1 MRIDWNVVGIC
12 AAVVFCGLLL
22 LKPLGCG
29 FERLKSLPRELLVL
43 FLSFAII
50 AAVEADKTNS
60 TTRALMRQLVGLPA
74 MVTQEEIARG
84 YRLGYVTNDAG
95 HSFAMPTNA
104 VYLGNAHIR
113 GAASGFGRNR
123 LDFGE
128 WSFPFGSNDTSYSSI
143 WWFHDGRIRMSPRDP
158 SGEISSGASNVVA
171 VQGESRIWWAPGDGD
186 ERIVGWENVF
196 PNADT
201 NDSVNLQIVLRRG
214 GDFETWL
221 NDAANVYMRIDPN
234 DWDGDGL
241 DNTIDPEPT
250 VYGGDCFGTGIDWLN
265 ANCGA
270 VLSASAGINGE
281 PVVAWHTNV
290 CAAAYY
296 WLEFSALSD
305 ATRITIDCEGEINLG
320 DMVVIANSNQVCR
333 VPLLMGPRYHVAA
346 NGPLS
351 DVATSDAAAEITT
364 SVPLR
369 RGGAAQGSDFYVQR
383 QVELGFTGTAP
394 NLVLYTL
401 PYVGASISCFTG
413 GCCQA
418 VFDGVSLTWTCG
430 PNCSCGG
437 FSHVGLDA
445 AATWEGY
452 TQSFLWEQGCECQ
465 EYNKEHPEAWL
476 GMSVSSVVMLHG
488 DMGVLSVGYSPCG
501 EPSGTVTLRCTAGSG
516 KVALWAD
523 TNKTH
528 SVTLPMAWSAA
539 IQSGTTIFVE
549 GEELS
554 ESVGDVV
561 FECELAL
568 QGDDAR
574 AVTRSMTVARV
585 KQMNVSSAVA
595 GVSTNPPPFLSGVDY
610 PFSATNSPLP
620 DKHLVVP
627 FENVA
632 TLGTNGFSV
641 ADFHVD
647 MALELEPAGVSTSG
661 LSASWSV
668 VEATPQ
674 MSGALVGLGGLSA
687 RFVNPKLGGVY
698 RFKAEAAGSSNT
710 YATVVLP
717 LAGAEVSGVF
727 EADFALYAAAMSN
740 LNARTGRFERQT
752 PSFGRKWFNN
762 GGAADYLGR
771 VDNVS
776 HPTVWF
782 YNQVNDISGMGAV
795 ASFYG
800 VPMRM
805 AKLGNFLA
813 GYGTEFLGVWGV
825 SQWLSQGIGTS
836 NDETASMS
844 WDAGTLVA
852 SGTGVVTAASTLS
865 TNMWDHADV
874 KVRRLWPN
882 HVPTDNHAVF
892 SSSFDF
898 NRNFCSPGVVEGRV
912 R

>member
-12 AAVVFCGLLL
+12 AAVVFCGMLL

-60 TTRALMRQLVGLPA
+60 TTRALMRQLVGLTA
-74 MVTQEEIARG
+74 TVTQEEIARG

-95 HSFAMPTNA
+95 HSSTMPTNA

-171 VQGESRIWWAPGDGD
+171 VQRESRIWWAPGDGD
-186 ERIVGWENVF
+186 ARIVGWENVF
-196 PNADT
+196 PNANT
-201 NDSVNLQIVLRRG
+201 NESVDLQIVLRHS
-214 GDFETWL
+214 GDFETWS
-221 NDAANVYMRIDPN
+221 NDVAHVYRRIDPN

-241 DNTIDPEPT
+241 DNLIDPEPA
-250 VYGGDCFGTGIDWLN
+250 VCGGDCFGTGADWLN

-290 CAAAYY
+290 CATAYY

-305 ATRITIDCEGEINLG
+305 ATRVTIDCEGESNLG

-383 QVELGFTGTAP
+383 SVELGFTGEAP
-394 NLVLYTL
+394 NFVLFTS
-401 PYVGASISCFTG
+401 PYVGASISGFTG

-418 VFDGVSLTWTCG
+418 VFDGVSLTWTCD

-437 FSHVGLDA
+437 FSHVGLDT

-452 TQSFLWEQGCECQ
+452 TQGFQWEQGCQCQ
-465 EYNKEHPEAWL
+465 EYNKEHPETWL
-476 GMSVSSVVMLHG
+476 GMSVSPVVMLHG
-488 DMGVLSVGYSPCG
+488 DMGVLTVDYSPYG
-501 EPSGTVTLRCTAGSG
+501 EPSGTLTLRCTSGSG

-528 SVTLPMAWSAA
+528 SATLPMTWSAA
-539 IQSGTTIFVE
+539 TQSGTTIFVE

-574 AVTRSMTVARV
+574 TVTRSMTVARV
-585 KQMNVSSAVA
+585 KQMNVSSPVA
-595 GVSTNPPPFLSGVDY
+595 GTSVNPPPFMSGVDY

-647 MALELEPAGVSTSG
+647 MALELEPAGVSASG

-668 VEATPQ
+668 VEAKPQ
-674 MSGALVGLGGLSA
+674 MSGALVDSGGLSA

-698 RFKAEAAGSSNT
+698 RFKAETAGSSNT

-727 EADFALYAAAMSN
+727 EADFALYAVAMSN

-752 PSFGRKWFNN
+752 PSFGRKWFYN

-771 VDNVS
+771 VDNAS
-776 HPTVWF
+776 HQTVWF

-805 AKLGNFLA
+805 AKLGNFLV
-813 GYGTEFLGVWGV
+813 GYGTEYLGIWGV
-825 SQWLSQGIGTS
+825 SQWLSQGMGTS

-844 WDAGTLVA
+844 WDAGNLVA
-852 SGTGVVTAASTLS
+852 SGAGVVTTASTLS

-882 HVPTDNHAVF
+882 RVSTDNHAAF
-892 SSSFDF
+892 SSRLDF
-898 NRNFCSPGVVEGRV
+898 NLNFCSPGVAEGRI

>member
-1 MRIDWNVVGIC
+1 MQIDWRVVGVC
-12 AAVVFCGLLL
+12 AAVAFYGILL
-22 LKPLGCG
+22 LKPLCRGI
-29 FERLKSLPRELLVL
+29 EILKKLPRGLLIV
-43 FLSFAII
+43 FASFSII
-50 AAVEADKTNS
+50 AAVEAEKTNS
-60 TTRALMRQLVGLPA
+60 PMRALMRQIAELPA
-74 MVTQEEIARG
+74 IVTQEEIARG
-84 YRLGYVTNDAG
+84 YRLGYVTNDVG
-95 HSFAMPTNA
+95 HSSAMPTNA
-104 VYLGNAHIR
+104 AYLGNAHIR

-158 SGEISSGASNVVA
+158 SGEISAGASGVVA
-171 VQGESRIWWAPGDGD
+171 VQGESRIWWVPGDGD

-201 NDSVNLQIVLRRG
+201 NDSVNIQIVLRRD
-214 GDFETWL
+214 GDFETWS
-221 NDAANVYMRIDPN
+221 NDVAHVYKRVDPN

-241 DNTIDPEPT
+241 DNAIDPEPT
-250 VYGGDCFGTGIDWLN
+250 VWGGDCFGTGVDWLN

-270 VLSASAGINGE
+270 VLSASAGTNGE
-281 PVVAWHTNV
+281 PVVEWHTNV

-305 ATRITIDCEGEINLG
+305 ATRVTIDCEGESNLG

-346 NGPLS
+346 NGLLS
-351 DVATSDAAAEITT
+351 GVAASDADAEITT

-369 RGGAAQGSDFYVQR
+369 GGAVQGSDFYVQR
-383 QVELGFTGTAP
+383 SVGLGFTGTAP
-394 NLVLYTL
+394 NLALYTL

-418 VFDGVSLTWTCG
+418 VLDGVSLTWTCG

-452 TQSFLWEQGCECQ
+452 TQRFQWEQGCQCQ
-465 EYNKEHPEAWL
+465 EYNKGHPETWF
-476 GMSVSSVVMLHG
+476 GMSVSPVVMLHG
-488 DMGVLSVGYSPCG
+488 DMGVLSASCDPYGS
-501 EPSGTVTLRCTAGSG
+501 PSGTVTLRCTAGSG
-516 KVALWAD
+516 KVALWTDAS
-523 TNKTH
+523 KTQA
-528 SVTLPMAWSAA
+528 VTFPMMWSAA
-539 IQSGTTIFVE
+539 TSSGAAIFVE
-549 GEELS
+549 GVELS
-554 ESVGDVV
+554 GSVGDVV
-561 FECELAL
+561 FEYELVL
-568 QGDDAR
+568 QGDDTR
-574 AVTRSMTVARV
+574 TITRSMTVARV
-585 KQMNVSSAVA
+585 KQMNVVSDVA
-595 GVSTNPPPFLSGVDY
+595 GVSANPPPFLSGEGY
-610 PFSATNSPLP
+610 PFAVTNSPSP

-632 TLGTNGFSV
+632 TLNTNGFSIV
-641 ADFHVD
+641 DFHVD
-647 MALELEPAGVSTSG
+647 MNLELEPSGVSTSG
-661 LSASWSV
+661 LSAAWSV

-674 MSGALVGLGGLSA
+674 MSGALVDSGGMAA
-687 RFVNPKLGGVY
+687 RFVNPKQGGVY
-698 RFKAEAAGSSNT
+698 RFKAEVAGSSDT
-710 YATVVLP
+710 YATIVLP

-727 EADFALYAAAMSN
+727 EADFAVYAAAMSN

-752 PSFGRKWFNN
+752 PSFGNRWFND
-762 GGAADYLGR
+762 GGAVDYLGR
-771 VDNVS
+771 VDNS
-776 HPTVWF
+776 SRPTVWF
-782 YNQVNDISGMGAV
+782 YNQVDDISGMGAV

-825 SQWLSQGIGTS
+825 SQWLSQGLGTF

-852 SGTGVVTAASTLS
+852 SGTGVVATVTLLS
-865 TNMWDHADV
+865 ANMWDHADS

-882 HVPTDNHAVF
+882 PIPTDNHALF
-892 SSSFDF
+892 SPSFDF
-898 NRNFCSPGVVEGRV
+898 NYNFCSPGVVEGRV

>member
-1 MRIDWNVVGIC
+1 MQIDWRVVGVC
-12 AAVVFCGLLL
+12 AAVAFYGILL
-22 LKPLGCG
+22 LKPLCRGI
-29 FERLKSLPRELLVL
+29 EILKKLPRGLLIV
-43 FLSFAII
+43 FASFSII

-60 TTRALMRQLVGLPA
+60 PMRALMHQIAELPA
-74 MVTQEEIARG
+74 IVTQEEIARG

-95 HSFAMPTNA
+95 HSSAMPTNA
-104 VYLGNAHIR
+104 AYLGNAHIR
-113 GAASGFGRNR
+113 GAASSFGRNR
-123 LDFGE
+123 LDFWE

-158 SGEISSGASNVVA
+158 SVEISAGASGVVA

-201 NDSVNLQIVLRRG
+201 NDSVNIQIVLRRD
-214 GDFETWL
+214 GDFETWS
-221 NDAANVYMRIDPN
+221 NDVAHVYKRIDPY

-241 DNTIDPEPT
+241 DNAIDPEPT
-250 VYGGDCFGTGIDWLN
+250 ACGGDCFGTGVDWLN

-270 VLSASAGINGE
+270 VLSASAGTNGE
-281 PVVAWHTNV
+281 PVVTWNMDV

-296 WLEFSALSD
+296 WLEFLPLSD
-305 ATRITIDCEGEINLG
+305 AMRVTIDCEGESNLG

-333 VPLLMGPRYHVAA
+333 VPLLMGPRYHLVAS
-346 NGPLS
+346 GQLS
-351 DVATSDAAAEITT
+351 GVATGDTNAEIAV
-364 SVPLR
+364 SAPLR
-369 RGGAAQGSDFYVQR
+369 GGGVAQGSDFYVQR
-383 QVELGFTGTAP
+383 HVDLGFTGTAP
-394 NLVLYTL
+394 NLVLFTS

-418 VFDGVSLTWTCG
+418 VFDGASLSWTCG
-430 PNCSCGG
+430 QDCSCGG
-437 FSHVGLDA
+437 FSHVDIDA

-452 TQSFLWEQGCECQ
+452 TRSFLWVQSCQCQ
-465 EYNKEHPEAWL
+465 EDNKENPDAWFD
-476 GMSVSSVVMLHG
+476 MAVPSVVMLHG
-488 DMGVLSVGYSPCG
+488 DMGVLSACYSPYG
-501 EPSGTVTLRCTAGSG
+501 EPSGVLTLRCTAGSG
-516 KVALWAD
+516 KVAFWAD
-523 TNKTH
+523 AGKTH
-528 SVTLPMAWSAA
+528 HVTLPITWSAA
-539 IQSGTTIFVE
+539 EQSDATIFVE
-549 GEELS
+549 GVELS
-554 ESVGDVV
+554 GSVGDVA
-561 FECELAL
+561 FEYELAL
-568 QGDDAR
+568 QDDGIRTITR
-574 AVTRSMTVARV
+574 AMTVARV
-585 KQMNVSSAVA
+585 KQMNVVSDVA
-595 GVSTNPPPFLSGVDY
+595 DVSTNPPPFLTGVDY
-610 PFSATNSPLP
+610 PFAVTNSPSP
-620 DKHLVVP
+620 DKHHVVP

-632 TLGTNGFSV
+632 TLSTNGFSI

-647 MALELEPAGVSTSG
+647 MSLELEPAGVSGNG
-661 LSASWSV
+661 LSAAWSV
-668 VEATPQ
+668 VEAAPQ
-674 MSGALVGLGGLSA
+674 MSGALVDSGGAAA
-687 RFVNPKLGGVY
+687 RFVNPKQGGVY
-698 RFKAEAAGSSNT
+698 RFKAEVAGSSNT

-717 LAGAEVSGVF
+717 LSGAEVSGVF

-752 PSFGRKWFNN
+752 PSFGKRWFKN

-771 VDNVS
+771 VDNRLR
-776 HPTVWF
+776 PTVWF
-782 YNQVNDISGMGAV
+782 YNQVDDIRGMGAV

-882 HVPTDNHAVF
+882 RVPTDNHAAF
-892 SSSFDF
+892 SPSFDF
-898 NRNFCSPGVVEGRV
+898 NLNFCSPGVAEGRI